1 MAALRSTD
9 RILTTHVGSLPRP
22 DDLRDML
29 VERNAGKADGD
40 AAFDARVRSAVAEVV
55 ARQVATGID
64 AVDDGEFGKFAYQTY
79 VVDRLTG
86 LGGETDTART
96 HPGDV
101 LDYPTYAAR
110 FAGGWGKM
118 PATDGPIATKTTA
131 PLERDL
137 RNFAD
142 AVAAAKPV
150 TTFLTAAS
158 PGLIASFIEN
168 RTFASHEKYLEALVA
183 AMKPEYEAIVA
194 AGFDLQLDCP
204 DLASARK
211 TIYMQKSDAE
221 FKRLQEQAV
230 DAINAATANIPAD
243 RMRMH
248 ICWGNYEGP
257 HHRDIPLERVLPTAV
272 KARPAAILFE
282 GANPRHDHEWIYFKS
297 FKLPDDKV
305 VVPGCI
311 DSTTNFIEHPE
322 LVAQR
327 IEKYAGVVGKERV
340 VAGVDCGFGTSIRQQ
355 NQVDTEIM
363 WAKLAALVQGAK
375 IASERLGF

>member
-1 MAALRSTD
+1 MTVLRSTD

-22 DDLRDML
+22 DDLRDMHIARSSGQS
-29 VERNAGKADGD
+29 VDQ
-40 AAFDARVRSAVAEVV
+40 AAFDARLRTAVAEVV

-79 VVDRLTG
+79 VTERLTG

-101 LDYPTYAAR
+101 LDFPTYAKR
-110 FAGGWGKM
+110 FTGGWGKM
-118 PATDGPIATKTTA
+118 PATDGPVTIKTTA

-137 RNFAD
+137 RNFAG

-168 RTFASHEKYLEALVA
+168 RQYPTHEKYLEALVE
-183 AMKPEYEAIVA
+183 AMKPEYEAIIA
-194 AGFDLQLDCP
+194 AGFNLQLDCP

-211 TIYMQKSDAE
+211 TIYMQRSDAD
-221 FKRLQEQAV
+221 FKKLQEQAIE
-230 DAINAATANIPAD
+230 AINAATAGIPAD

-257 HHRDIPLERVLPTAV
+257 HTRDIPLERVMPTAV

-282 GANPRHDHEWIYFKS
+282 GANPRHDHEWIYFKT
-297 FKLPDDKV
+297 FDLPDDKV
-305 VVPGCI
+305 IVPGMI

-327 IEKYAGVVGKERV
+327 IEKWASVVGKERV

-355 NQVDTEIM
+355 DQVDAEIA
-363 WAKLAALVQGAK
+363 WAKLAALVEGAK
-375 IASERLGF
+375 IASGRLW

>member
-1 MAALRSTD
+1 VTALRSNE

-29 VERNAGKADGD
+29 TARNAGEAVD
-40 AAFDARVRSAVAEVV
+40 ASAFDARVRSAVADVV

-79 VVDRLTG
+79 VTERLSG
-86 LGGETDTART
+86 LDGHSATPRM

-101 LDYPTYAAR
+101 TDFPTFLAR
-110 FAGGWGKM
+110 FAGGWGTM
-118 PATDGPIATKTTA
+118 PACDGPVAVRTTK

-137 RNFAD
+137 KNFTD
-142 AVAAAKPV
+142 AVTAAKPF

-168 RTFASHEKYLEALVA
+168 RYYPNHEKYLEALSA
-183 AMKPEYEAIVA
+183 AMQPEYEAIVA
-194 AGFDLQLDCP
+194 AGFNLQLDCP

-211 TIYMQKSDAE
+211 TVYREKSDAE
-221 FKRLQEQAV
+221 FKRLQEQAI
-230 DAINAATANIPAD
+230 DALNAATANIPPE

-248 ICWGNYEGP
+248 LCWGNYEGP
-257 HHRDIPLERVLPTAV
+257 HHRDIPLERVMPAAV
-272 KARPAAILFE
+272 KARPVAILFE

-311 DSTTNFIEHPE
+311 DSTCNFIEHPE

-327 IEKYAGVVGKERV
+327 IEKYASVVGKERV

-355 NQVDTEIM
+355 NTVDTEVM
-363 WAKLAALVQGAK
+363 WAKLAALVEGAQ
-375 IASERLGF
+375 IASDRLW

>member
-1 MAALRSTD
+1 MTPLRSTD

-29 VERNAGKADGD
+29 VERNAGKPIDE
-40 AAFDARVRSAVAEVV
+40 AAFDARVRTAVAEVV
-55 ARQVATGID
+55 QRQVATGVD

-86 LGGETDTART
+86 LGGETDTPRT

-101 LDYPTYAAR
+101 LDFPTYAAR
-110 FAGGWGKM
+110 FTGGWGKM
-118 PATDGPIATKTTA
+118 PATDGPIAIKTKA

-142 AVAAAKPV
+142 AVAAAKPI

-168 RTFASHEKYLEALVA
+168 RTYPGHEKYLEALVA
-183 AMKPEYEAIVA
+183 AMQPEYEAIVA
-194 AGFDLQLDCP
+194 AGFNLQLDCP

-211 TIYMQKSDAE
+211 TIYMKKSDAE

-230 DAINAATANIPAD
+230 DAINAATANIPPD

-257 HHRDIPLERVLPTAV
+257 HHRDIPLERVIPTAV

-282 GANPRHDHEWIYFKS
+282 GANPRHDHEWTYFKS
-297 FKLPDDKV
+297 FTLPDDKV
-305 VVPGCI
+305 LVPGCI
-311 DSTTNFIEHPE
+311 DSTCNFIEHPE

-327 IEKYAGVVGKERV
+327 IEKYANVVGKERV

-363 WAKLAALVQGAK
+363 WAKLAALVEGAK
-375 IASERLGF
+375 MASERLW